1 MKKTIWISFA
11 VAIVLVNIIAEV
23 GFYYTGIRIEIMLRV
38 ALIFG
43 LTMGAIIFTTSINL
57 IENIEKEKPL
67 SGNVRD
73 TLGADRRKD

>member
-1 MKKTIWISFA
+1 MKKVIWISFA
-11 VAIVLVNIIAEV
+11 VAIILVNVIAEV
-23 GFYYTGIRIEIMLRV
+23 GYYYTGIYIEVMLRV

-43 LTMGAIIFTTSINL
+43 LTMGAIIFTSSINL